1 MTDEEFIQDIAQRL
15 GAQEIQVPWD
25 AIALGRT
32 PWECKASPVER
43 CLFNFKTDPALD
55 ECLVCQEPD
64 ERK

>member
-1 MTDEEFIQDIAQRL
+1 MTDEEFIQAIADKL
-15 GAQEIQVPWD
+15 SAQEIQVPWD

-32 PWECKASPVER
+32 AWDCRASPVGR

-55 ECLVCQEPD
+55 ECLVCQEPY